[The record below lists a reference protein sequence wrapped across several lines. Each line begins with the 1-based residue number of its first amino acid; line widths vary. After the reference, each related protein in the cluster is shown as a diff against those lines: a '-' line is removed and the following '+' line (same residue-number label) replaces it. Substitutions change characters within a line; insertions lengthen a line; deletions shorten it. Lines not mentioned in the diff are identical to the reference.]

1 MVKKYYW
8 DTNVILSYIKGKGKG
23 ENRTDEE
30 MMGIDGI
37 VKEVEEGKAII
48 VTSALTFAEVYA
60 SKLDEEQKQRY
71 NSILKRPSMPPIDAH
86 SSINIKA
93 SEIREY
99 YNDLKKKITTP
110 DAIHLATAI
119 LTGVDA
125 LHTFDEDDL
134 IPLSGDVM
142 GHNLKIC
149 KPKTVQGIMG
159 IKSIMGIKIEKKVEK
174 K

>member
-1 MVKKYYW
+1 MTVKKYYW
-8 DTNVILSYIKGKGKG
+8 DTNVILSYIKGKGES

-30 MMGIDGI
+30 MMGIDAI
-37 VKEVEEGKAII
+37 VKEAEEKKAII
-48 VTSALTFAEVYA
+48 VTSSITFAEVYA

-71 NSILKRPSMPPIDAH
+71 NSVLKRPSMPPIDAH
-86 SSINIKA
+86 TGINIKA

-99 YNDLKKKITTP
+99 YNDLGKKITTP

-149 KPKTVQGIMG
+149 KPKSVQGIMG
-159 IKSIMGIKIEKKVEK
+159 FKVQKKIK
-174 K
+174 